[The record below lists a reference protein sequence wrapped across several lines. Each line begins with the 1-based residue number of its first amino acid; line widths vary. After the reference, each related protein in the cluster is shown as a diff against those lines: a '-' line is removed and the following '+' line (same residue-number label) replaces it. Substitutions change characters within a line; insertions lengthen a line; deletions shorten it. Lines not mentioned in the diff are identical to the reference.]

1 MAKRECGLTPR
12 SSGAPTAG
20 HQAQVGGTLYIF
32 TALGLASCRRRPLS
46 SNVRLRRHTVSLV
59 RRFFKYKCD
68 SEMTTTA
75 DRAKQT
81 PAEKALRTAKWA
93 RIMTKWLITRS
104 SKGGVKWQVVSF
116 NGPAG
121 QESKGVV
128 DMIAIRKKHSSAEG
142 VPVGDLFEIILVQ
155 AKGGKSKFPSVAD
168 VARLEAVRKH
178 HRADRVVLTEWK
190 KGEKLCCYLLP
201 DMKTAVPASEVFGK
215 MPSVKTVEQELGSAA
230 GDA

>member
-1 MAKRECGLTPR
+1 MEQ
-12 SSGAPTAG
+12 S
-20 HQAQVGGTLYIF
+20 TL
-32 TALGLASCRRRPLS
+32 
-46 SNVRLRRHTVSLV
+46 
-59 RRFFKYKCD
+59 
-68 SEMTTTA
+68 
-75 DRAKQT
+75 T

-128 DMIAIRKKHSSAEG
+128 DMIAIRKKHRSTEG
-142 VPVGDLFEIILVQ
+142 IPVGDLFEIVLVQ
-155 AKGGKSKFPSVAD
+155 VKGGNAKFPTARD

-190 KGEKLCCYLLP
+190 QGRKLCCYLLP
-201 DMKTAVPASEVFGK
+201 DMKTLVPASEVFGK
-215 MPSVKTVEQELGSAA
+215 TPSAKQVENELAAASSAA
-230 GDA
+230 